1 MNTHRPAAQARY
13 LPAVLFALPIMVA
26 LLGAGL
32 AQAAA
37 PRVEQLPRVVVSGQS
52 LQARAALP
60 VRQLPRVVI
69 SGQSQGTHQGAAA
82 ALACAQVKP
91 ATQFC

>member
-1 MNTHRPAAQARY
+1 MNTTRPAAKARY

-26 LLGAGL
+26 LLGVGL

-52 LQARAALP
+52 LQAKAAAE
-60 VRQLPRVVI
+60 VRQLPRVVVN
-69 SGQSQGTHQGAAA
+69 GQSRGYHAVV
-82 ALACAQVKP
+82 ACAQPKAGTLV
-91 ATQFC
+91 C

>member
-1 MNTHRPAAQARY
+1 MNTTRQTRY
-13 LPAVLFALPIMVA
+13 LPAVLFTLPIVVA

-52 LQARAALP
+52 LQAKAAAQ
-60 VRQLPRVVI
+60 VRQLPRVVVV
-69 SGQSQGTHQGAAA
+69 GQANGGSTA
-82 ALACAQVKP
+82 ALACAQVKS
-91 ATQFC
+91 ATQVC

>member
-1 MNTHRPAAQARY
+1 MNTTRPAAQARY
-13 LPAVLFALPIMVA
+13 LPAVLFALPIVVA

-52 LQARAALP
+52 LQAKAAVQ
-60 VRQLPRVVI
+60 VRQLPRVVVVGHA
-69 SGQSQGTHQGAAA
+69 SGATTA
-82 ALACAQVKP
+82 ALACAQVKS
-91 ATQFC
+91 AAQVC

>member
-1 MNTHRPAAQARY
+1 MNTPRQATRY

-37 PRVEQLPRVVVSGQS
+37 PRIE
-52 LQARAALP
+52 
-60 VRQLPRVVI
+60 QLPRVVI
-69 SGQSQGTHQGAAA
+69 SGQSLQTKAAAQVRQLPRVVVVGHAGGTTA
-82 ALACAQVKP
+82 ALACAQVNT
-91 ATQFC
+91 ATQVC

>member
-1 MNTHRPAAQARY
+1 MNTTRQTRY
-13 LPAVLFALPIMVA
+13 LPAVLFALPIVVA

-52 LQARAALP
+52 LQAKAAAQ
-60 VRQLPRVVI
+60 VRQLPRVVVV
-69 SGQSQGTHQGAAA
+69 GQSNGGSTA
-82 ALACAQVKP
+82 ALACAQVKS
-91 ATQFC
+91 ATQVC

>member
-1 MNTHRPAAQARY
+1 MNTTRPAARY

-37 PRVEQLPRVVVSGQS
+37 PRVEQLPRVVISGQS
-52 LQARAALP
+52 LQAKAEAQI
-60 VRQLPRVVI
+60 RQLPRVVVVGHA
-69 SGQSQGTHQGAAA
+69 SRTTA
-82 ALACAQVKP
+82 ALACNQVKS
-91 ATQFC
+91 ATQIC